1 MNSKEKETHSKN
13 DQQMLV
19 VNGSVSLPNSNC
31 NSIVEQSIQTSSKLV
46 SNYTNRSSNE
56 NTESASNSNENYDAV
71 FDGAT
76 QTTSKSIISNYTIQS
91 SKGEAFN
98 QLKKP
103 SSVDSQAI
111 AEIPLKRKKRI
122 HIIQEQFFFP
132 KEIQT
137 DLSLEDVEFL
147 FEYYKDSV
155 NERETMLLKLA
166 SLVIDFDFFK
176 ENNKKTLFYTGLP
189 SWSLL
194 NNFYEL
200 IKDYLPSHYN
210 CKLSRFQMTA
220 LILMKLRLN
229 LSFTDIGYRFQVD
242 VSTASRYF
250 QRGIYILFKLF
261 NGSKIVHW
269 PERNNLLINTP
280 SYFRSAFKE
289 RITIIIDCFELFVER
304 SSVLKALAQ
313 SFSVYKHH
321 ATLKFLIG
329 ITITGVI
336 IFVSIGFGGRT
347 SDNEITLKSGFL
359 DNLEEGD
366 VVLADK
372 GFKIEDEV
380 EEKGAFLRLPCF
392 VKGGNQLHPTEIEH
406 TRHIANIR
414 IHVERVISIL
424 RQKFNIC
431 SDMAEM
437 SAVSK
442 VNDLFNRDFYDKII
456 FVCSS
461 LVNICPSVVK
471 NDFEM

>member
-1 MNSKEKETHSKN
+1 MPTW
-13 DQQMLV
+13 
-19 VNGSVSLPNSNC
+19 
-31 NSIVEQSIQTSSKLV
+31 T
-46 SNYTNRSSNE
+46 
-56 NTESASNSNENYDAV
+56 
-71 FDGAT
+71 
-76 QTTSKSIISNYTIQS
+76 
-91 SKGEAFN
+91 
-98 QLKKP
+98 
-103 SSVDSQAI
+103 
-111 AEIPLKRKKRI
+111 
-122 HIIQEQFFFP
+122 
-132 KEIQT
+132 
-137 DLSLEDVEFL
+137 
-147 FEYYKDSV
+147 
-155 NERETMLLKLA
+155 
-166 SLVIDFDFFK
+166 
-176 ENNKKTLFYTGLP
+176 
-189 SWSLL
+189 LL

-200 IKDYLPSHYN
+200 IKEYLPTHHN

-250 QRGIYILFKLF
+250 QRGIYILHKLF
-261 NGSKIVHW
+261 YGSKMIHW

-280 SYFRSAFKE
+280 SYFRSAFRE
-289 RITIIIDCFELFVER
+289 AITIIIDCFEIFIER

-313 SFSVYKHH
+313 SFSNYKHH
-321 ATLKFLIG
+321 TTLKFLIG
-329 ITITGVI
+329 ISTTGVI

-366 VVLADK
+366 LVLADK
-372 GFKIEDEV
+372 GFKVEGQV
-380 EEKGAFLRLPCF
+380 EERGASLRLPCF
-392 VKGGNQLHPTEIEH
+392 VKGGKQLHPTEVEK

-442 VNDLFNRDFYDKII
+442 TNDLFDRDMYDKII
-456 FVCSS
+456 FICSS